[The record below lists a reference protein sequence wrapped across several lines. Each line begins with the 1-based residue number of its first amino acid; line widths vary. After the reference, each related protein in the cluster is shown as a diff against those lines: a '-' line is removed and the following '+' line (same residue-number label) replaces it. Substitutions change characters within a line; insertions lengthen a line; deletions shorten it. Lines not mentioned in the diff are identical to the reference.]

1 MITPFIQYSPDF
13 TKVTGTEGVSFEWRT
28 IPVYIG
34 RRSRAA
40 QKMTT
45 EKWKYLRRDTNTEF
59 VVNEALAEIGDPR
72 LTGEVNQYRGLA
84 DVKDTLDKLMR
95 EATQQ
100 VNEIMQEA
108 VVVETE
114 LNHCCKRLELA
125 DAVQEISD
133 RFRRSHPLPIPPR
146 PLTPERTPLPPR
158 TRGPNEMPMLART
171 DSHHCQ
177 RTCHDTYNFSFS
189 FLLFITCT
197 FTVGHMTDA
206 LYFRT

>member
-1 MITPFIQYSPDF
+1 MDPYAPPVGFIPNDHDGRHFYPVYVKDSHYDLAAGGACTMIAPFIQYSPDF
-13 TKVTGTEGVSFEWRT
+13 TKVTGTEGLSFERRT

-34 RRSRAA
+34 RRSRAV

-45 EKWKYLRRDTNTEF
+45 EKWKYLRRDTDTEF

-95 EATQQ
+95 EATQR
-100 VNEIMQEA
+100 VNEIMREA

-114 LNHCCKRLELA
+114 LNHCCKQLELA

-133 RFRRSHPLPIPPR
+133 RFRRSHPLPIPP
-146 PLTPERTPLPPR
+146 
-158 TRGPNEMPMLART
+158 
-171 DSHHCQ
+171 
-177 RTCHDTYNFSFS
+177 
-189 FLLFITCT
+189 
-197 FTVGHMTDA
+197 
-206 LYFRT
+206 